1 MGRVLGGFGEGL
13 GRVWGG
19 FWEGFG
25 KVWEP
30 FGRSRAFSALFL
42 DFAGLCWSFLA
53 FSCSSLP
60 FLVFPSLFSPSL
72 AFAGLCW
79 VLTRVI
85 IAGGERSSLA
95 LYLGFPCL
103 PMLLLAHACF
113 LLLRFFA
120 CCLAFSFEW
129 YLGIPSLMLYSVFGC
144 SLPCFVLSRFTLCQ
158 HFLKKIALPVH
169 LLRQVSF
176 RAIPN
181 YFFAF
186 FFDIDFL

>member
-13 GRVWGG
+13 GRVWGR

-60 FLVFPSLFSPSL
+60 FLVFPSLLSPLL

-85 IAGGERSSLA
+85 IAGGERSERAKRASEALWCFLWVSLA
-95 LYLGFPCL
+95 YPCFCWRT
-103 PMLLLAHACF
+103 LAFSCF

-129 YLGIPSLMLYSVFGC
+129 YFGIPSLMLYSVLVAPCLVLF
-144 SLPCFVLSRFTLCQ
+144 SLVLPCANIS
-158 HFLKKIALPVH
+158 
-169 LLRQVSF
+169 
-176 RAIPN
+176 
-181 YFFAF
+181 
-186 FFDIDFL
+186 

>member
-1 MGRVLGGFGEGL
+1 MGGFGEGL

-85 IAGGERSSLA
+85 IAGGERSERAKRASEALWCFLWVSLA
-95 LYLGFPCL
+95 YPCFRWRTL
-103 PMLLLAHACF
+103 AFSCLLLLC
-113 LLLRFFA
+113 FFA
-120 CCLAFSFEW
+120 CCLAFSLNGCWW
-129 YLGIPSLMLYSVFGC
+129 YSLTHSLSCFWLLVAFFC
-144 SLPCFVLSRFTLCQ
+144 SFSFHPVPT
-158 HFLKKIALPVH
+158 FLKED
-169 LLRQVSF
+169 
-176 RAIPN
+176 RASRSL
-181 YFFAF
+181 AKTGLCWS
-186 FFDIDFL
+186 DSK